1 MSQYIRDMKADSLL
15 PIHKKLLERALVK
28 KR

>member
-15 PIHKKLLERALVK
+15 PIRKKLLERALVK